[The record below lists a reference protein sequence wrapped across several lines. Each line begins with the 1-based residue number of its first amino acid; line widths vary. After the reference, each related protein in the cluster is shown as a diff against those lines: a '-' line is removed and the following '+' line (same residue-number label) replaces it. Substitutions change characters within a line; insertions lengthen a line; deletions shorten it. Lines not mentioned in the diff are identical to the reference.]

1 MAKGK
6 HATKAVM
13 AAAKKS
19 DKQDDRAR
27 KRDLKKQNRMA
38 KNYECQEEREFKSFL
53 AGINLIIKYMDGD
66 GNCLFRSLAD
76 QLTGKQDSHMF
87 FRSKVMSY
95 IEQERE
101 HFTLFMEVATMYPL
115 SNALSTPVCQH
126 RWFHLTWLFCLH
138 PNTF

>member
-1 MAKGK
+1 MPCKKGK

-53 AGINLIIKYMDGD
+53 AGISLIIKYMDGD
-66 GNCLFRSLAD
+66 GTPSSSL
-76 QLTGKQDSHMF
+76 
-87 FRSKVMSY
+87 
-95 IEQERE
+95 
-101 HFTLFMEVATMYPL
+101 P
-115 SNALSTPVCQH
+115 STPSSIV
-126 RWFHLTWLFCLH
+126 RWSCCWAKPVLPFPPFLRFPNNSFPPPSFHF
-138 PNTF
+138 